1 MQKRMKVQFNI
12 ERSLMYRAEFWY
24 KSMEVS
30 KDKFMEHAIRTY
42 INQLTINSPDLIVEQ
57 DDYMQAKIAKCT
69 QIVCTEYPERII

>member
-1 MQKRMKVQFNI
+1 MQKLMAVQFKV

-57 DDYMQAKIAKCT
+57 DDYMQEKIAKCA
-69 QIVCTEYPERII
+69 QIVCTNYPTPIV